1 MEIENEIKENNDIT
15 ATQLYEKLESWN
27 KDIEKSFNEGKKG
40 KKSYYK
46 LKDLLIKFNKFPTP
60 IKDVELI
67 DIKLGNKII
76 EDDLFLEKDFL
87 FQHIR
92 RGESLFYNK
101 AEDIYD
107 YARLGL
113 PKFFDYKKSYNDSQ
127 KDNKLKNRVLGKILE
142 IAENEKNNENVRYF
156 AYLTT
161 KVNGENFQV
170 SYNTKYNCW
179 IIASKNVSLAIR
191 NKEDIEFY
199 KNENNFKNYVID
211 GNDQQNKLISDK
223 DKKKMEKKEKK
234 KEKKKKKQE
243 RIERRKKGK
252 NEEDE
257 KDENEEEEKEEKDEN
272 AQNKININIE
282 NKNDKKNKTLKNLLE
297 RYTFALDFAE
307 TWLNLL
313 EKKIINNENKNL
325 IDEFKTE
332 LGNHTLIGESVG
344 DKKREHILVY
354 KERDIIFYG
363 IVNNQKLLSQNCLT
377 LSKSFDL
384 FKKYNLS
391 FTEISPSKK
400 YNKLEE
406 LFIYLN
412 EQYDVIFDKSLQES
426 GEGNVVY
433 LSCDINKN
441 ESIKGLA
448 KLKTFEYRFLRKVRE
463 KCKAVP
469 PKVDRVKI
477 ELDYKNKFNENKK
490 KKEKKK
496 KGKKEVNENEEKEAL
511 KKMYKKI
518 DNEEKEKN
526 EERDKKLKNLINKMI
541 RETND
546 LLKEVPK
553 SKYNLDSVLL
563 NEYLGFG
570 EYIINYKAKDDTNYS
585 DVFASYIEVMKEKY
599 KTKAEINDL
608 LISEIKK
615 KFEGLI
621 SNKEK
626 EEEENKDKEN
636 KDDEKDEEDQK
647 E

>member
-1 MEIENEIKENNDIT
+1 MEIENEIIENNDIT
-15 ATQLYEKLESWN
+15 ATQLYEKLGSWN
-27 KDIEKSFNEGKKG
+27 KDVKDSFNEGKKRQKG
-40 KKSYYK
+40 YLK

-67 DIKLGNKII
+67 DIKLGSKIK
-76 EDDLFLEKDFL
+76 EDDIFLEKDFIA
-87 FQHIR
+87 QHIR

-101 AEDIYD
+101 AENTYD

-113 PKFFDYKKSYNDSQ
+113 PKFFDYKKSYNDSEN
-127 KDNKLKNRVLGKILE
+127 DIKLKHRVLGRILE
-142 IAENEKNNENVRYF
+142 IKENEKINENVKFF

-170 SYNTKYNCW
+170 SYNKKYNCW
-179 IIASKNVSLAIR
+179 VIASKNVSLALR

-199 KNENNFKNYVID
+199 KNENNFKDYLIEDNSHQD
-211 GNDQQNKLISDK
+211 KLLTDK

-252 NEEDE
+252 NGEDEKDEEDDE
-257 KDENEEEEKEEKDEN
+257 KDENEEND
-272 AQNKININIE
+272 QNKININTE
-282 NKNDKKNKTLKNLLE
+282 NKNDKKNKGLKSLLE
-297 RYTFALDFAE
+297 RYTFAIDFAE

-313 EKKIINNENKNL
+313 EKKIINNQNKNL
-325 IDEFKTE
+325 IEEFKTE

-363 IVNNQKLLSQNCLT
+363 IVNNQKLLSQYCLP

-391 FTEISPSKK
+391 FTEIFPSQK
-400 YNKLEE
+400 YKTLEE
-406 LFIYLN
+406 LFTYLN

-433 LSCDINKN
+433 LSCDIKGN

-448 KLKTFEYRFLRKVRE
+448 KLKTFEYRFLRKIRE
-463 KCKAVP
+463 KCKIVP
-469 PKVDRVKI
+469 PKVDRDKI
-477 ELDYKNKFNENKK
+477 EQENKTKFNENKK

-496 KGKKEVNENEEKEAL
+496 GKKEINENEEKEAL
-511 KKMYKKI
+511 KRMYKRI

-526 EERDKKLKNLINKMI
+526 EERDKKIKNVINKMTK
-541 RETND
+541 ETQD

-553 SKYNLDSVLL
+553 SKYNLDKFLL
-563 NEYLGFG
+563 NEYLEFG
-570 EYIINYKAKDDTNYS
+570 EYIINYRAKDDTNYF
-585 DVFASYIEVMKEKY
+585 DVFASYIEIMKEKFNS
-599 KTKAEINDL
+599 KAEINDL
-608 LISEIKK
+608 LINEIKK
-615 KFEGLI
+615 KFEGQI
-621 SNKEK
+621 SNKE
-626 EEEENKDKEN
+626 EEKDKKEDN
-636 KDDEKDEEDQK
+636 EEIDEEDQK

>member
-1 MEIENEIKENNDIT
+1 MEIENEIIENNDIT

-27 KDIEKSFNEGKKG
+27 KDVKETFNEGKKRQKG
-40 KKSYYK
+40 YLK

-67 DIKLGNKII
+67 DIKLGNKIK
-76 EDDLFLEKDFL
+76 EDDIFLEKDFIA
-87 FQHIR
+87 QHLR

-101 AEDIYD
+101 AEDTYD

-113 PKFFDYKKSYNDSQ
+113 PKFFDYKKSYNDT
-127 KDNKLKNRVLGKILE
+127 DNDTKLKHRVLGRILE
-142 IAENEKNNENVRYF
+142 IAENEKNNENMNFF

-179 IIASKNVSLAIR
+179 VIASKNVSLAIR

-199 KNENNFKNYVID
+199 KNENNFKNYLLED
-211 GNDQQNKLISDK
+211 NSQQDKLISDK

-252 NEEDE
+252 NGEDEKDEEDDE
-257 KDENEEEEKEEKDEN
+257 KDENEEND
-272 AQNKININIE
+272 QNKININTE
-282 NKNDKKNKTLKNLLE
+282 NKNDKKNKGLKSLLE
-297 RYTFALDFAE
+297 RYTFAIDFAE

-325 IDEFKTE
+325 IEEFKTE
-332 LGNHTLIGESVG
+332 LGNHTFIGESVG

-363 IVNNQKLLSQNCLT
+363 IVNNQKLLSQNCLP
-377 LSKSFDL
+377 LSKSFDI
-384 FKKYNLS
+384 FKKYYLS
-391 FTEISPSKK
+391 FTEISPSQK
-400 YNKLEE
+400 YKTLEE
-406 LFIYLN
+406 LFTYIN

-433 LSCDINKN
+433 LSCDINGN
-441 ESIKGLA
+441 ESVKGLA
-448 KLKTFEYRFLRKVRE
+448 KLKTFEYRYLRKVRE

-469 PKVDRVKI
+469 PKVDRAKI
-477 ELDYKNKFNENKK
+477 ELECKAKFNENKK
-490 KKEKKK
+490 KKEKKN

-511 KKMYKKI
+511 KRMYKKI

-526 EERDKKLKNLINKMI
+526 EERDKKIKNLINKMI
-541 RETND
+541 RETKD
-546 LLKEVPK
+546 LLKDVPK
-553 SKYNLDSVLL
+553 SKYNADAVLL
-563 NEYLGFG
+563 NEYLGLG

-585 DVFASYIEVMKEKY
+585 DVFASYIEIMKEKFKS
-599 KTKAEINDL
+599 KTEINDL
-608 LISEIKK
+608 LINEIKK
-615 KFEGLI
+615 RFEGLI
-621 SNKEK
+621 SNKEEEK
-626 EEEENKDKEN
+626 EEKEDN
-636 KDDEKDEEDQK
+636 EEKDEEDQK

>member
-1 MEIENEIKENNDIT
+1 MEIENEIIENNDIT

-27 KDIEKSFNEGKKG
+27 KDVKETFNEGKKRQKG
-40 KKSYYK
+40 YLK

-67 DIKLGNKII
+67 DIKLGNKIK
-76 EDDLFLEKDFL
+76 EDDIFLEKDFIA
-87 FQHIR
+87 QHLR

-101 AEDIYD
+101 AEDTYD

-113 PKFFDYKKSYNDSQ
+113 PKFFDYKKSYNDT
-127 KDNKLKNRVLGKILE
+127 DNDTKLKHRVLGRILE
-142 IAENEKNNENVRYF
+142 IAENEKNNENMNFF

-179 IIASKNVSLAIR
+179 VIASKNVSLAIR

-199 KNENNFKNYVID
+199 KNENNFKDYLIEDNSHQD
-211 GNDQQNKLISDK
+211 KLLTDK

-252 NEEDE
+252 NGEDEKDEEDDE
-257 KDENEEEEKEEKDEN
+257 KDENEEND
-272 AQNKININIE
+272 QNKININTE
-282 NKNDKKNKTLKNLLE
+282 NKNDKKNKGLKSLLE
-297 RYTFALDFAE
+297 RYTFAIDFAE

-325 IDEFKTE
+325 IEEFKTE

-363 IVNNQKLLSQNCLT
+363 IVNNQKLLSQNCLP
-377 LSKSFDL
+377 LSKSFDI

-391 FTEISPSKK
+391 FTEISPSQK
-400 YNKLEE
+400 YKTLEE
-406 LFIYLN
+406 LFTYIN

-433 LSCDINKN
+433 LSCDINGN
-441 ESIKGLA
+441 ESVKGLA
-448 KLKTFEYRFLRKVRE
+448 KLKTFEYRYLRKVRE

-469 PKVDRVKI
+469 PKVDRAKI
-477 ELDYKNKFNENKK
+477 ELECKAKFNENKK
-490 KKEKKK
+490 KKEKKN

-511 KKMYKKI
+511 KRMYKKI

-526 EERDKKLKNLINKMI
+526 EERDKKIKNLINKMI
-541 RETND
+541 RETKD
-546 LLKEVPK
+546 LLKDVPK
-553 SKYNLDSVLL
+553 SKYNADAVLL
-563 NEYLGFG
+563 NEYLGLG

-585 DVFASYIEVMKEKY
+585 DVFASYIEIMKEKFKS
-599 KTKAEINDL
+599 KTEINDL
-608 LISEIKK
+608 LINEIKK
-615 KFEGLI
+615 RFEGLI
-621 SNKEK
+621 SNKEEEK
-626 EEEENKDKEN
+626 EEKEDN
-636 KDDEKDEEDQK
+636 EEKDEEDQK